1 MLKSLIQ
8 PEPINRP
15 HSDKPLFPAR
25 FMCHNGEG
33 LPASVGSVLFG
44 LLHGR
49 PQIQPF
55 NEFYFLMNPRQADN
69 VRDLAPALV

>member
-1 MLKSLIQ
+1 
-8 PEPINRP
+8 
-15 HSDKPLFPAR
+15 
-25 FMCHNGEG
+25 MCHNGEG

-69 VRDLAPALV
+69 VGYFASPLVQLTAPLHPVKSLPPAKVPP